1 MGARI
6 ELRDPNGRVIAL
18 RPGGGP
24 YGYSTNCESS
34 SLRFRATVGDELT
47 LVVTKTGE
55 GVTGDLIVVGD
66 WFNTKDKL
74 VGVALDKDLEPFLK
88 WPSIA
93 GSLLVLSGVLVF
105 VRNRVR
111 QHRGD

>member
-1 MGARI
+1 MADLTAIRT
-6 ELRDPNGRVIAL
+6 D
-18 RPGGGP
+18 
-24 YGYSTNCESS
+24 CESS
-34 SLRFRATVGDELT
+34 SLRFRAAAGDELT
-47 LVVTKTGE
+47 LEVAKTGVGE
-55 GVTGDLIVVGD
+55 TTGDLIVVGD

-74 VGVALDKDLEPFLK
+74 VGVALDKDFEPLLK

-93 GSLLVLSGVLVF
+93 GSLLVLSGLLVF